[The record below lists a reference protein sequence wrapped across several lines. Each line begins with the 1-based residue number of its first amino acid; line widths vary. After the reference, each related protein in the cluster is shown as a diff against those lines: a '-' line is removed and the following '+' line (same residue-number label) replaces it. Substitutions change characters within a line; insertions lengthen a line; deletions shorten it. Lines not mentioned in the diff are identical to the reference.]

1 MNCVRVPSYL
11 LVVFVLDSG
20 IEYYDAFDDNS
31 TLEPI
36 LTNTYNGGIILHLD
50 ADLNDLTIFTFRS
63 RPDNIPSPRRK
74 IRKYSTSSSVYER
87 SVVF

>member
-1 MNCVRVPSYL
+1 MLMNCVRVPSYL

-50 ADLNDLTIFTFRS
+50 ADLNDLFLLT
-63 RPDNIPSPRRK
+63 PSHTPNLEMLLHLK
-74 IRKYSTSSSVYER
+74 ITKKRTK
-87 SVVF
+87 

>member
-1 MNCVRVPSYL
+1 MLMNCVRVPSYL

-50 ADLNDLTIFTFRS
+50 ADLNDLVFESF
-63 RPDNIPSPRRK
+63 NI
-74 IRKYSTSSSVYER
+74 IRIKC
-87 SVVF
+87 

>member
-1 MNCVRVPSYL
+1 MLMNCVRVPSYL

-50 ADLNDLTIFTFRS
+50 ADLNDLNDLFFQ
-63 RPDNIPSPRRK
+63 
-74 IRKYSTSSSVYER
+74 KYVTGATKKTAAQTTRHRNGVADLC
-87 SVVF
+87 V

>member
-1 MNCVRVPSYL
+1 MLMHCVRVPLYL

-36 LTNTYNGGIILHLD
+36 LTNTYNGGIVLHLN
-50 ADLNDLTIFTFRS
+50 ADLNDLI
-63 RPDNIPSPRRK
+63 
-74 IRKYSTSSSVYER
+74 V
-87 SVVF
+87 

>member
-1 MNCVRVPSYL
+1 MLINCVRVPLYL

-36 LTNTYNGGIILHLD
+36 LTNTYNGGIVLVFGGLPISDYYKADIILFCHPLE
-50 ADLNDLTIFTFRS
+50 IH
-63 RPDNIPSPRRK
+63 PR
-74 IRKYSTSSSVYER
+74 
-87 SVVF
+87 

>member
-1 MNCVRVPSYL
+1 MLMNCVRVPSYL

-50 ADLNDLTIFTFRS
+50 ADLNDLHKG
-63 RPDNIPSPRRK
+63 P
-74 IRKYSTSSSVYER
+74 YEFN
-87 SVVF
+87 SHYQQ